1 MDVSLHYVSLT
12 ESDVSLM
19 MLRKV
24 QSYIDV

>member
-1 MDVSLHYVSLT
+1 MDVSLQYVSLT
-12 ESDVSLM
+12 EPDVSLM